1 MDSQS
6 NSQLMPP
13 CPFCGRGYGKVNE
26 VTLQHYERTVTFM
39 CRACDQT
46 WTSTD
51 NLQSLSG
58 PEEGPSLKMI

>member
-1 MDSQS
+1 
-6 NSQLMPP
+6 MPP

-39 CRACDQT
+39 CRACDKT
-46 WTSTD
+46 WTATD